1 MVAQQ
6 LNQNKCSGNILEL
19 EICVSNYS
27 YDKESEKVTEQLQNV
42 TWELREAESGS
53 MDIKNKDWGLI
64 GRSTFFGKAINP
76 IMQTAYP
83 SRRNDRREGRTRIA
97 NAAVILM
104 RSRSIAKIYLGLAL
118 YYAL

>member
-53 MDIKNKDWGLI
+53 MDIKNKDWEIHIFWKGNQSYNADSLSKSEK
-64 GRSTFFGKAINP
+64 RST
-76 IMQTAYP
+76 
-83 SRRNDRREGRTRIA
+83 RRQNEDR
-97 NAAVILM
+97 
-104 RSRSIAKIYLGLAL
+104 
-118 YYAL
+118 